1 MKFWNGEAFEGLY
14 DENGQQSKGEYTYLS
29 GNCYDGSFKHK
40 ERYNVDTSL
49 LYSTY
54 VLVCR
59 INRDFIRD

>member
-40 ERYNVDTSL
+40 ERYNVGYIFAL
-49 LYSTY
+49 FC
-54 VLVCR
+54 VCTCL
-59 INRDFIRD
+59 